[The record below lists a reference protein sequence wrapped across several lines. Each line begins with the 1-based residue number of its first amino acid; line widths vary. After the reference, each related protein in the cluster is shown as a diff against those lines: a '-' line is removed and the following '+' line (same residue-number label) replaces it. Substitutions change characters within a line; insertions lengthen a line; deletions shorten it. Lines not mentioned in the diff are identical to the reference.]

1 LIQLIQWHDMGI
13 MDVGQLHL
21 HPLQQSCTAQCSQLS
36 SIERLPRAQLGNR
49 IEFSQTK
56 AQVSGL
62 WSYYASPNLIFS
74 MTIKNG
80 FDLGP
85 DLFISDLASKAQ
97 YGNAYR
103 QTFSFSKRKSSLT
116 PTDFSG
122 VLKYMNTDLK
132 SLNHSSAETK
142 RCSGALRRAPPRR
155 SAPRQRPNLRPAGT
169 EATAAQRLA
178 VRC

>member
-1 LIQLIQWHDMGI
+1 MCIKYNESEIRNIPDSQFTVSCVDTGGGAWLIQLIQWHDMGI

-36 SIERLPRAQLGNR
+36 SIERLPHAQLGNR

-103 QTFSFSKRKSSLT
+103 QTFSFSKGKSSLT
-116 PTDFSG
+116 
-122 VLKYMNTDLK
+122 
-132 SLNHSSAETK
+132 SLECLSTWT
-142 RCSGALRRAPPRR
+142 
-155 SAPRQRPNLRPAGT
+155 QT
-169 EATAAQRLA
+169 
-178 VRC
+178 